1 MTLIRIP
8 VFVDQQDVDDRQVCC
23 LFVLVMRYWWCS
35 DDAMLMVLLCIDGPE
50 MAIRLG
56 YL

>member
-35 DDAMLMVLLCIDGPE
+35 DDAMLMVGIDEPV
-50 MAIRLG
+50 MAFRLN

>member
-8 VFVDQQDVDDRQVCC
+8 VFVDDRQVCC

-35 DDAMLMVLLCIDGPE
+35 DDAMLLLYIDEPV
-50 MAIRLG
+50 MAYR